1 MLAYAYNAG
10 PQTLSQEGHELE
22 GCMEHFARLCLKR
35 NKRQNRE

>member
-22 GCMEHFARLCLKR
+22 ACMEHFARLCLKR